1 MNFFRQEVQTMSTVY
16 LNGAYLPMSEAR
28 ISPMDR
34 GFLFGDG
41 IYEVIPS
48 YDGRLVG
55 FKPHLGR
62 MQDGLDALEIPLRL
76 DHEEWRDIA
85 GELIARNG
93 GGDLG
98 LYFHV
103 SRGADSQRNHA
114 YPEGIEPTRYAFAF
128 GIPPAPVPDKA
139 AASCYTVSTAEDLRW
154 RRCNIKSTALLGN
167 VMHYQYG
174 CARGH
179 GETILYNRERELTEA
194 SACNVYVIRHGIV
207 ATPLLDHQKLPGI
220 TRMMLLEILRRDGTI
235 PVQERVVT
243 LDELA
248 TADEVWLSSS
258 SKDIVP
264 VIEID
269 GRPVGDGGVGD
280 VWLAA
285 QTLYSAHK
293 FDF

>member
-1 MNFFRQEVQTMSTVY
+1 MTTVY
-16 LNGAYLPMSEAR
+16 LNGEYMPMSEAR

-55 FKPHLGR
+55 FIPHLQR
-62 MQDGLDALEIPLRL
+62 MQDGLDAIEIRLRA
-76 DHEEWRDIA
+76 DPGEWR
-85 GELIARNG
+85 EIARQLIERNG
-93 GGDLG
+93 AGNLG
-98 LYFHV
+98 IYFHV
-103 SRGADSQRNHA
+103 SRGADTQRNHA
-114 YPEGIEPTRYAFAF
+114 YPENVTPTVYAFAF
-128 GIPPAPVPDKA
+128 EIPPAPVPDKS
-139 AASCYTVSTAEDLRW
+139 AASCYTVATAEDLRW

-174 CARGH
+174 HSQGCQ
-179 GETILYNRERELTEA
+179 ETILYNQQGELTEA
-194 SACNVYVIRHGIV
+194 AACNVYVVKNGIV

-220 TRMMLLEILRRDGTI
+220 TRLMLLEILRRDGSI
-235 PVQERVVT
+235 PVEERVVT
-243 LDELA
+243 LRELEH
-248 TADEVWLSSS
+248 ADEVWLSSS
-258 SKDIVP
+258 SKEIAP

-269 GRPVGDGGVGD
+269 GRPVGDGAVGD